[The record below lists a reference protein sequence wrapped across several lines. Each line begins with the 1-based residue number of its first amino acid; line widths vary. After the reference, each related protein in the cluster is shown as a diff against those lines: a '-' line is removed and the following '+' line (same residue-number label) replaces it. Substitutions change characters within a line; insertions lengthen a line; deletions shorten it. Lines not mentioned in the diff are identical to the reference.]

1 MLIVI
6 GSFPLSEG
14 MLFCPFVS
22 FNLIT
27 LCRIW
32 PPHLSFPHFH
42 EKLFFPEL
50 LEEGVQYSFSQ
61 CTEIPL
67 PLFACSEIYW
77 HCPPLLFLLGTTLPL
92 FFSDVSILLSFF
104 FFFSPPPLPSAFIPC
119 LEISNLYASALTW
132 KGALVDQFL
141 EFKYVRP
148 TMIPGTHPLWD
159 WAKPFLVLTAI
170 LRFSVPFLCFL
181 P

>member
-1 MLIVI
+1 MLFVM
-6 GSFPLSEG
+6 GPLTLSEG

-22 FNLIT
+22 FILVT

-32 PPHLSFPHFH
+32 PPHLSFLHFH
-42 EKLFFPEL
+42 EKLFFPERL
-50 LEEGVQYSFSQ
+50 GEGVQYSFSQ

-67 PLFACSEIYW
+67 PLFTCSEIHW
-77 HCPPLLFLLGTTLPL
+77 LCPSLLFLLGTSLPFFSLMPL
-92 FFSDVSILLSFF
+92 FC
-104 FFFSPPPLPSAFIPC
+104 SAFIPC
-119 LEISNLYASALTW
+119 LEISHLYVSALTW

-141 EFKYVRP
+141 EFKYVRS
-148 TMIPGTHPLWD
+148 TMTPATHPLGD

-170 LRFSVPFLCFL
+170 LRFSVPLLCFL